1 MAPGDPNRLDV
12 ILPATAASLAAIRHA
27 VVDFARDRGLPD
39 PRAIGLAVT
48 EAATNVVLHAY
59 PGGAPG
65 EIRVV
70 ACDEPEQLIVVVRDW
85 GVGMR
90 PRTDSPGMGL
100 GLPTIATLASGFD
113 VEAAE
118 GAGTLLRMHFS
129 RRQAQVVA

>member
-12 ILPATAASLAAIRHA
+12 TLPATAASLAAIRHA
-27 VVDFARDRGLPD
+27 VVDFARDRDLPD

-48 EAATNVVLHAY
+48 EAATNVILHAY

-70 ACDEPEQLIVVVRDW
+70 ACDEPDRLVVVVRDW

-100 GLPTIATLASGFD
+100 GLPTIATLASAFD

-118 GAGTLLRMHFS
+118 GAGTLLRMHFA
-129 RRQAQVVA
+129 RGQAQAVA